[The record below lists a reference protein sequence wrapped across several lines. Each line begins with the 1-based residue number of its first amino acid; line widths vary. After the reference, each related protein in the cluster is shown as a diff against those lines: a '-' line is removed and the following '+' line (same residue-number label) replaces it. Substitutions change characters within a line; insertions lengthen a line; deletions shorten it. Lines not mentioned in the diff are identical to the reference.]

1 MHPTPPLRGI
11 IPVILILIIG
21 LTGAA
26 YYVQQNSTGSRSLT
40 YSGTIEATLIHLS
53 SSVGGTIKNVYVQEG
68 IPVQAGEDL
77 MDLYA
82 GAKSSLTSST
92 NEKIVSPID
101 GVVLEVIFQPGETA
115 NPGANLVVVSNLEA
129 LTLTVYVP
137 EDRYGVIMLGQEYAV
152 TVDSFPGQSFNGRV
166 AYISDQAEF
175 TPRNVQTTDS
185 RKTTVFAI
193 KLDLDPTGGM
203 LKPGMPA
210 DVHFQAGQ

>member
-1 MHPTPPLRGI
+1 MHLDPRRILPVFVI
-11 IPVILILIIG
+11 IILG
-21 LTGAA
+21 LSAAA
-26 YYVQQNSTGSRSLT
+26 YYVEHNSAGSRSLT

-53 SSVGGTIKNVYVQEG
+53 SNVGGTVKNVYVQEG
-68 IPVQAGEDL
+68 NSIQAGDIL
-77 MDLYA
+77 MDLFA
-82 GAKSSLTSST
+82 GAKSSQATSS

-101 GVVLEVIFQPGETA
+101 GKVLEVLFQPGETA
-115 NPGANLVVVSNLEA
+115 NPGANLVVVSNLDA

-137 EDRYGVIMLGQEYAV
+137 EDRYGVILLGQGYPV
-152 TVDSFPGQSFNGRV
+152 TVDSFPGRSFNGTV

-185 RKTTVFAI
+185 RKATVFAI
-193 KLDLDPTGGM
+193 KLDLDPSGGL